1 MTPEEK
7 ARIGIDALLEQ
18 AGWHVC
24 DMAQANIHAARGV
37 ALREFPLKTGF
48 GFADYLLYIDGKAA
62 GVIDAKKEGATLV
75 GVKRLPVPLP
85 PIAEQI
91 GIVAEV
97 ERRLSLIGQAETQAE
112 TQAELN
118 LLRAGR
124 LRSSILSKAF
134 ATTTNYS

>member
-62 GVIDAKKEGATLV
+62 GVIEAKKEGATLA